1 MREKRLSV
9 AVMHGARAF
18 VVRLSAHLWAGY
30 AIALVATALC
40 FFLRL
45 ALQPVLQEGAGYLI
59 YFPAVMAGAA
69 AAGVGPALFS
79 GALAIG
85 LCTVSAGWPPSRPDL
100 VSAALFLVV
109 SLLSG
114 VIGQGLLR
122 TMRDREGALISLET
136 QEAHLQSILATIP
149 DAMVVIDEGG
159 VIRSFSA
166 TAEALFRWTA
176 TEVIGRNVSMLM
188 PTAYAEG
195 HDGHLRRYRATGE
208 RRIIGIGRV
217 VVGERKDGSTF
228 PMELSVGEV
237 RTAGLR
243 FFTGFIRDLSERQ
256 ETERRLQH
264 LQAEFIHVARLTAL
278 GEMASALAHELNQ
291 PLSAA
296 ANFING
302 SSRLLAETPPK
313 LERLKPALEQA
324 NDQLLRAGEIIRRLR
339 DFVSKGETERRPEN
353 LRQLLEEAGALAMV
367 GAKDIGVR
375 LSYDLEPNLDQ
386 VLVDKVQIQQIVLN
400 LMRNGIDA
408 MDGCASPALKVS
420 ARSIGDDT
428 IEIAVSDSGP
438 GVSAEIADQLFQPFV
453 TSKADGL
460 GVGLSIS
467 RTIAEAHG
475 GRIWVENTPGAGAT
489 FRFTLRSV
497 AAQELRDLV

>member
-1 MREKRLSV
+1 MQGVRARLV
-9 AVMHGARAF
+9 DLNTHPWM
-18 VVRLSAHLWAGY
+18 GY
-30 AIALVATALC
+30 AIALAATAAC
-40 FFLRL
+40 FAVRL
-45 ALQPVLQEGAGYLI
+45 ALRPVMHDGTNYLI
-59 YFPAVMAGAA
+59 YFPAVMAGAS
-69 AAGVGPALFS
+69 AAGFGPAML
-79 GALAIG
+79 ACVLAIG
-85 LCTVSAGWPPSRPDL
+85 LNLPEAGWPPDPSHIL
-100 VSAALFLVV
+100 IGAIFTV
-109 SLLSG
+109 LSVASG
-114 VIGQGLLR
+114 LIGQGLLR
-122 TMRDREGALISLET
+122 TMRDRSAALIALET

-149 DAMVVIDEGG
+149 DAMVVIDESGLMQ
-159 VIRSFSA
+159 SFSA
-166 TAEALFRWTA
+166 TAETLFGWTA
-176 TEVIGRNVSMLM
+176 AEAVGKNVSLLM
-188 PTAYAEG
+188 PASYAHA
-195 HDGHLRRYRATGE
+195 HDGYLHRYLSTGE

-237 RTAGLR
+237 HTAGKR
-243 FFTGFIRDLSERQ
+243 FFTGFIRDLSDRQ
-256 ETERRLQH
+256 ETERRLQD

-313 LERLKPALEQA
+313 LDRLKPALEQA
-324 NDQLLRAGEIIRRLR
+324 NDQLLRAGQIIRRLR

-375 LSYDLEPNLDQ
+375 LSYDLPPGLDQ
-386 VLVDKVQIQQIVLN
+386 VLVDKVQIQQVVLN

-408 MDGCASPALKVS
+408 MDGCPKRELKVS
-420 ARSIGDDT
+420 ARAMGDQT
-428 IEIAVSDSGP
+428 IDIAVSDTGP
-438 GVSAEIADQLFQPFV
+438 GVSPTVVDQLFQPFV
-453 TSKADGL
+453 TTKATGM

-475 GRIWVENTPGAGAT
+475 GRIWVDSTPGQGAT
-489 FRFTLRSV
+489 FHFTLRSV
-497 AAQELRDLV
+497 GDAELADLD

>member
-1 MREKRLSV
+1 
-9 AVMHGARAF
+9 MHGVRAHL
-18 VVRLSAHLWAGY
+18 VRLNAHVWAGY
-30 AIALVATALC
+30 AIAFVATGLC
-40 FFLRL
+40 LLLSL
-45 ALQPVLQEGAGYLI
+45 ALQPVLQDRANYLI

-69 AAGVGPALFS
+69 SAGLGPALFACVLS
-79 GALAIG
+79 IG
-85 LCTVSAGWPPSRPDL
+85 LNFAFAGWTLSLPQLLMAGIFLIVSL
-100 VSAALFLVV
+100 VSGLT
-109 SLLSG
+109 
-114 VIGQGLLR
+114 GQGLLG
-122 TMRDREGALISLET
+122 TMRDRSAALIELET

-149 DAMVVIDEGG
+149 DAMVVIDEAG
-159 VIRSFSA
+159 IMRSFSA
-166 TAEALFRWTA
+166 TAESLFGWSA
-176 TEVIGRNVSMLM
+176 AEAIGRNVSQLM
-188 PTAYAEG
+188 PASYARA
-195 HDGHLRRYRATGE
+195 HDSQLHRYLATGE

-228 PMELSVGEV
+228 PMELSVGEDN
-237 RTAGLR
+237 TAGNR
-243 FFTGFIRDLSERQ
+243 IFTGFIRDLSERQ
-256 ETERRLQH
+256 ETERRLQD
-264 LQAEFIHVARLTAL
+264 LQAEFIHVARLTTL

-313 LERLKPALEQA
+313 LDRLKPALEQA
-324 NDQLLRAGEIIRRLR
+324 NDQLLRAGQIIRRLR
-339 DFVSKGETERRPEN
+339 DFVSKRETERRPEN

-375 LSYDLEPNLDQ
+375 LSYDLAPDLDR

-408 MDGCASPALKVS
+408 MEGFPKREMKVS
-420 ARSIGDDT
+420 ARQAGDQT
-428 IEIAVSDSGP
+428 IEVSVSDTGP
-438 GVSAEIADQLFQPFV
+438 GVSPSVADQLFQPFV
-453 TSKADGL
+453 TTKADGM

-475 GRIWVENTPGAGAT
+475 GRIWVESRPGEGAT

-497 AAQELRDLV
+497 ADGELADLV